1 MRFAKRAGAIICT
14 IILAVTFCF
23 GTTTAAAAT
32 QSEKS
37 MNIRAINNDLPVPF
51 SLNDYQVTQYKGG
64 YNFVEKS
71 GGYYYMYSPVTSKYR
86 SAYAYIVLPTG
97 FNRANHRNAFISW
110 G

>member
-51 SLNDYQVTQYKGG
+51 SLNDYQVTQTIFYKGIMPS
-64 YNFVEKS
+64 EKGFRFSS
-71 GGYYYMYSPVTSKYR
+71 G
-86 SAYAYIVLPTG
+86 L
-97 FNRANHRNAFISW
+97 
-110 G
+110 

>member
-51 SLNDYQVTQYKGG
+51 SLNDYQVTQYKGS

-71 GGYYYMYSPVTSKYR
+71 GGYYYMLFFPL
-86 SAYAYIVLPTG
+86 VLTG
-97 FNRANHRNAFISW
+97 QITETLLFPW

>member
-51 SLNDYQVTQYKGG
+51 SLNDYQVTQTIFYKGIMPS
-64 YNFVEKS
+64 E
-71 GGYYYMYSPVTSKYR
+71 
-86 SAYAYIVLPTG
+86 TG
-97 FNRANHRNAFISW
+97 FRFSS
-110 G
+110 GL

>member
-37 MNIRAINNDLPVPF
+37 MNIRTINNDLPVPF
-51 SLNDYQVTQYKGG
+51 SLNDYQVTQTIFYKGIMPSEVD
-64 YNFVEKS
+64 FRFSS
-71 GGYYYMYSPVTSKYR
+71 G
-86 SAYAYIVLPTG
+86 
-97 FNRANHRNAFISW
+97 
-110 G
+110 

>member
-51 SLNDYQVTQYKGG
+51 SLNDYQVTQTIFYKGIMPSEKILDLPVDC
-64 YNFVEKS
+64 NF
-71 GGYYYMYSPVTSKYR
+71 
-86 SAYAYIVLPTG
+86 LTG
-97 FNRANHRNAFISW
+97 SVNL
-110 G
+110 

>member
-51 SLNDYQVTQYKGG
+51 
-64 YNFVEKS
+64 
-71 GGYYYMYSPVTSKYR
+71 
-86 SAYAYIVLPTG
+86 
-97 FNRANHRNAFISW
+97 H
-110 G
+110 